1 MQKYLIIMFLVQIGA
16 MTKTPRLPT
25 ELETLG
31 ARRTTGGT
39 CFSASV
45 LVTAEVNGNAKGTHP
60 CIQLALVSGTWCK
73 LGSGAMN
80 GMLEVARRWC

>member
-1 MQKYLIIMFLVQIGA
+1 MQKYIIIMFLVQIGA

-25 ELETLG
+25 ELGTLG
-31 ARRTTGGT
+31 ARRITGET

-60 CIQLALVSGTWCK
+60 CIQLALVSGTWRK
-73 LGSGAMN
+73 VGAGTTN
-80 GMLEVARRWC
+80 GMLELTRR